1 MGQGHADSQPGLP
14 FHQVPLGSKPTP
26 LVSALQKGLALCKL
40 HFPGSSVSHSQW
52 EVQVGEEHVEG
63 EEKLFSG
70 FQLRSA
76 ASSSLWPPAS
86 CLFCYFLLISIP
98 HSVPSSSLSVCPWQS
113 VQALPRF
120 KHQPHPLL

>member
-1 MGQGHADSQPGLP
+1 MGQGRADSQPGLP

-26 LVSALQKGLALCKL
+26 LVSVLQRGLALCKL

-52 EVQVGEEHVEG
+52 EVQVGEEHVGG
-63 EEKLFSG
+63 EEELFSG

-86 CLFCYFLLISIP
+86 CL
-98 HSVPSSSLSVCPWQS
+98 
-113 VQALPRF
+113 LP
-120 KHQPHPLL
+120 PLLLPAHLHTPQCSQ